1 MGEMKKFPRNAK
13 ADGGAVKPVI
23 RCLACGKIISQGRNF
38 GFNGRQQTFCL
49 CDNPMCWVAHARFL
63 LGRIGLDNE
72 PWPNIRTRW
81 GADDVLRRQAPLLKS
96 VAQRKILRD
105 LSYLIGMGWDSFPT
119 SPVTQVTTAVEF
131 VMA

>member
-1 MGEMKKFPRNAK
+1 
-13 ADGGAVKPVI
+13 
-23 RCLACGKIISQGRNF
+23 
-38 GFNGRQQTFCL
+38 
-49 CDNPMCWVAHARFL
+49 MCWVAHARFL